1 MLVDNFVL
9 TKRQELQNFQKLTPE
24 EQVNLYLDTV

>member
-1 MLVDNFVL
+1 MENPDENIFFV
-9 TKRQELQNFQKLTPE
+9 LQNFQKLTPE